1 MDEDE
6 KYQVSMTASARRN
19 QSIAK
24 STARMVRGRR
34 VDDGRGGYSK
44 YSKVPWSFIGPS
56 GHDTPLNAQTASTRN
71 MSAKKVSRKVI
82 RD

>member
-6 KYQVSMTASARRN
+6 KYQTSMTANEKRN

-34 VDDGRGGYSK
+34 VDDGRGGAPSTPK
-44 YSKVPWSFIGPS
+44 YRGRSLVRVGMIL
-56 GHDTPLNAQTASTRN
+56 H
-71 MSAKKVSRKVI
+71 
-82 RD
+82 